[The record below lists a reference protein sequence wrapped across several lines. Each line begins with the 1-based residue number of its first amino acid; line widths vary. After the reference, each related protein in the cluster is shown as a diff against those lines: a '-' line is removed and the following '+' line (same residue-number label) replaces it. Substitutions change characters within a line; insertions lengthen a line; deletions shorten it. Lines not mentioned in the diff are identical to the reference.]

1 MEIYADKSKVTDGDF
16 LKVVAKFY
24 KDDVKVCEEEF
35 YLVDY
40 TGVEKK
46 CVAEWTYWNMRV
58 ASKYDVDAVKFQ
70 IISSNDSLPH
80 HFCMDLLMAS
90 ITVVY

>member
-24 KDDVKVCEEEF
+24 KNDVKVCEEEF

-40 TGVEKK
+40 TEVEKK
-46 CVAEWTYWNMRV
+46 SVAEWTYWNMRV
-58 ASKYDVDAVKFQ
+58 ASKYDVDAVK
-70 IISSNDSLPH
+70 
-80 HFCMDLLMAS
+80 
-90 ITVVY
+90 

>member
-46 CVAEWTYWNMRV
+46 CVAEWTYW
-58 ASKYDVDAVKFQ
+58 KYESCFK
-70 IISSNDSLPH
+70 I
-80 HFCMDLLMAS
+80 
-90 ITVVY
+90 

>member
-1 MEIYADKSKVTDGDF
+1 MEIYADKGKVTDGDF

-40 TGVEKK
+40 TGVEKEY
-46 CVAEWTYWNMRV
+46 VAEWTYWNMRV
-58 ASKYDVDAVKFQ
+58 AEWKK
-70 IISSNDSLPH
+70 ISL
-80 HFCMDLLMAS
+80 
-90 ITVVY
+90 TW

>member
-1 MEIYADKSKVTDGDF
+1 MEIYADEGKVTDGDF

-40 TGVEKK
+40 TELKRNVWRNGL
-46 CVAEWTYWNMRV
+46 
-58 ASKYDVDAVKFQ
+58 
-70 IISSNDSLPH
+70 IGI
-80 HFCMDLLMAS
+80 
-90 ITVVY
+90 